1 MTYTQNKDNFSEVV
15 EIMLFKYNML
25 DAKLWALIKRE
36 PISRKVNESSLVIGK
51 QSLRKIIETNFKSE
65 INKFRSV
72 ENAMVYKDATS
83 IYFIWKMLEEME
95 GLLWIKINL
104 SLNAKYSRIVS
115 IDHINTI
122 KFSIKIIRG
131 TFRTFDYFKS
141 TELPLVNTILEK
153 AGILKSKTPY
163 DKVSLAAML
172 SALDLF
178 LTTYNTVEMASVV
191 ERIID
196 VLERYENDNP
206 EVLIVTDYDS
216 DI

>member
-15 EIMLFKYNML
+15 EIMLFKYNMI
-25 DAKLWALIKRE
+25 DARLWSLIKRA
-36 PISRKVNESSLVIGK
+36 PISRKVNDSSLVIGK
-51 QSLRKIIETNFKSE
+51 QDLRRVIEANFRSE

-83 IYFIWKMLEEME
+83 VYFIWKMLEEME

-122 KFSIKIIRG
+122 KFSIKIVRG

-141 TELPLVNTILEK
+141 NELSLVNTIFEK
-153 AGILKSKTPY
+153 AGILKQNTAYGKI
-163 DKVSLAAML
+163 SLASML
-172 SALDLF
+172 SALDIF
-178 LTTYNTVEMASVV
+178 LTTFNTVEMASVV
-191 ERIID
+191 ERVID

>member
-15 EIMLFKYNML
+15 EIMLFKYNMI
-25 DAKLWALIKRE
+25 DARLWSLIKRA
-36 PISRKVNESSLVIGK
+36 PISRKVDESSLVIGK
-51 QSLRKIIETNFKSE
+51 QDLRRVIEANFRSE

-83 IYFIWKMLEEME
+83 VYFIWKMLEEME

-122 KFSIKIIRG
+122 KFSIKIVRG
-131 TFRTFDYFKS
+131 TFRTFDYFK
-141 TELPLVNTILEK
+141 TAELPLINAVLEK
-153 AGILKSKTPY
+153 AGILKPNTAY
-163 DKVSLAAML
+163 NKVSLASML